1 MAEKLPTMEEH
12 ADALHPVT
20 PRPDSGAPWGRD
32 ASGRPKPFQSS
43 VTQGSTIGT
52 KAPPTI
58 PSKPAVG
65 RIVHFKHTGKSGL
78 ETEPAII
85 TRVHSDMC
93 VSLYVM
99 PFDGVARAVT
109 S

>member
-58 PSKPAVG
+58 PSTPAAPHMG
-65 RIVHFKHTGKSGL
+65 LIEALTG
-78 ETEPAII
+78 P
-85 TRVHSDMC
+85 R
-93 VSLYVM
+93 
-99 PFDGVARAVT
+99 ARQ
-109 S
+109 